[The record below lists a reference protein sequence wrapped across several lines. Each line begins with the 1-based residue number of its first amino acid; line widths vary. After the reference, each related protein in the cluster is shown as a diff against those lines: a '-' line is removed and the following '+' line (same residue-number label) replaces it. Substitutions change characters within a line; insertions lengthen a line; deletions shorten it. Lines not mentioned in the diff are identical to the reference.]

1 MAGLTSTGFEA
12 KTTAEILASIE
23 AAQKA
28 ALGTDL
34 DVSPEQPLGQMN
46 TIVASALR
54 ELWELAGVLY
64 AARVPAGASGA
75 ALDGVAEITAVERL
89 AATYG
94 TTTLSVTLGAGVT
107 LAAGAVA
114 SVTGQPTNRWVTTA
128 AATNASGVQAA
139 VTVAARAEAAGLV
152 RANAGTIAVIATPA
166 TGWVS
171 VTNASDATPGA
182 AAETDPQLRRR
193 RDTVIRAGGSSPL
206 DAVRAALLAVSGVT
220 QVRAFENAT
229 DTTDSDGRP
238 PHSLD
243 VIVVGGTNQAV
254 ADALW
259 AAKAAGI
266 QTWGTTAMAVT
277 DEGGVSRA
285 VSFSRPDTALV
296 YVSATIERDP
306 SVYPT
311 AAALLAVVGPAVAA
325 VGDLLQVGEVV
336 RVEALRSTI
345 FRLPG
350 VIDVPSVTL
359 GRAASPTGTSN
370 LIIGRRE
377 LADLDS
383 SRVVVVLG

>member
-1 MAGLTSTGFEA
+1 MAGLTAAGFEA
-12 KTTAEILASIE
+12 KTTAEILTDIE
-23 AAQKA
+23 TAQKA
-28 ALGTDL
+28 ALGADL

-46 TIVASALR
+46 AIVASALR

-64 AARVPAGASGA
+64 AARVPNGASGA

-94 TTTLSVTLGAGVT
+94 TVTLSVTLGAGVT

-139 VTVAARAEAAGLV
+139 VSVAARAASAGLV

-229 DTTDSDGRP
+229 DTTDADGRP

-243 VIVVGGTNQAV
+243 VIVVGGTDQAV

-266 QTWGTTAMAVT
+266 ETWGSTAATVT
-277 DEGGVSRA
+277 DEGGVSRS
-285 VSFSRPDTALV
+285 VNFSRPNTALV

-359 GRAASPTGTSN
+359 GRAVSPTGTSN